1 MDFYVFECS
10 LDSDTN
16 IITAD
21 PDAAN
26 IPPDA
31 TDKHCH
37 GGTWTLIY
45 QFTEGD
51 GTYLAAK
58 EAEIKKAIQDDAYY
72 WVTPPGG
79 VQMFVSVR

>member
-21 PDAAN
+21 PDPAN
-26 IPPDA
+26 ITPDA
-31 TDKHCH
+31 TNKHCP
-37 GGTWTLIY
+37 GGAWTLID

-51 GTYLAAK
+51 GTYPAAK
-58 EAEIKKAIQDDAYY
+58 EAEIKKAIQDDGYY
-72 WVTPPGG
+72 WVMPPGG
-79 VQMFVSVR
+79 VQMF